1 MLQLPFPRP
10 GILFAV
16 ILSDG
21 RNPGN
26 ISDSRYSAPCGG
38 NYWDSGPSTWIS
50 LSKKKNCDV
59 FHGDNGANSS
69 VNSILWSPF
78 VMSWYVLGLQTDR
91 ETWHQSQTS
100 LSEAQQ
106 TRFGVKAR
114 RGFEFRRALNSNGSP
129 KNGYLVRVLV
139 RWMADGLNFRVK
151 RSKVTT

>member
-50 LSKKKNCDV
+50 LSKKKKTAMYFMVIMVLIPLLIV
-59 FHGDNGANSS
+59 FFD
-69 VNSILWSPF
+69 L
-78 VMSWYVLGLQTDR
+78 LL
-91 ETWHQSQTS
+91 
-100 LSEAQQ
+100 
-106 TRFGVKAR
+106 
-114 RGFEFRRALNSNGSP
+114 
-129 KNGYLVRVLV
+129 
-139 RWMADGLNFRVK
+139 
-151 RSKVTT
+151 